1 MIKQRKEKES
11 ELERKKEN
19 CQCLQKNIL
28 YRETD
33 KDAIKNLLE
42 IIFESIKLQDKKIIC
57 RNLCSIVFLYPS
69 SELPERESNKN
80 SIYNCIR
87 K

>member
-1 MIKQRKEKES
+1 MLPLKLDKDDNTKEKES

-28 YRETD
+28 YRENQ

-42 IIFESIKLQDKKIIC
+42 IIYESIKLQ
-57 RNLCSIVFLYPS
+57 
-69 SELPERESNKN
+69 EKN
-80 SIYNCIR
+80 YMQKSV
-87 K
+87 